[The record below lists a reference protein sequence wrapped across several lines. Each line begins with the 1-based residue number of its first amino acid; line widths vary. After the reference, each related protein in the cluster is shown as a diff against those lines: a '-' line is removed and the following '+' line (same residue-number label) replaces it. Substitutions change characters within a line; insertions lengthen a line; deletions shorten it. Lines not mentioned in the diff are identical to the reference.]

1 MLSKNEI
8 KWIKSLHD
16 KQQRYNDQM
25 FVAEGSRLVL
35 DLICSKPNDLVSLL
49 ATKSWILKNQSKIA
63 PFLDIIKEITESQ
76 FQQISKLSSTEE
88 VLAIIKFPT
97 WSEAHSPSPEISL
110 FLDQIR
116 DPGNMGTII
125 RTADWFGIGT
135 IYLSPGCVDPLNN
148 KVIQA
153 SMSSVVRVKTIE
165 IEIQNLKQRL
175 GEHQFLGASLN
186 GISYL
191 EIDLKSPKI
200 ICLGNEANGLSSNVL
215 GQCDQLISIPSKTLG
230 AESLNVGI
238 AAGILMAHFI

>member
-35 DLICSKPNDLVSLL
+35 DLIRSKPNDLVNLL

-63 PFLDIIKEITESQ
+63 PFLNIIKEITESQ

-88 VLAIIKFPT
+88 VLAIIKFPS
-97 WSEAHSPSPEISL
+97 WSASHSPNPEISL

-125 RTADWFGIGT
+125 RTADWFGIST

-165 IEIQNLKQRL
+165 IEIQNLKQSFA
-175 GEHQFLGASLN
+175 EHQFLGASLN

-191 EIDLKSPKI
+191 EVDLKLPKI
-200 ICLGNEANGLSSNVL
+200 ICLGNEANGLSSSVL
-215 GQCDQLISIPSKTLG
+215 DQCNQLINIPSKTLG

>member
-35 DLICSKPNDLVSLL
+35 DLIRSKPNDLVNLL

-63 PFLDIIKEITESQ
+63 PFLNIIKEITESQ

-88 VLAIIKFPT
+88 VLAIMKFPS
-97 WSEAHSPSPEISL
+97 WSASHSPNPEISL

-125 RTADWFGIGT
+125 RTADWFGIST

-165 IEIQNLKQRL
+165 IEIQNLKQSFA
-175 GEHQFLGASLN
+175 EHQFLGASLN

-191 EIDLKSPKI
+191 EVDLKFPKI

-215 GQCDQLISIPSKTLG
+215 DQCNQLINIPSKTLG